1 MQNRKV
7 TKDVTIS
14 CIVNNVF
21 KCSSLNKMH
30 FVCTSIWICYLHL
43 AICFLCIENENTY
56 WLAILRLL
64 IYYFFVLLF
73 CNCLKNFDNSYKVC
87 TQSHSWYAHTV
98 TQLTQSMCEESKST
112 QWSKNWPYLWLM
124 AYEISS
130 GIFSNMPM
138 YQPLHSAFVVIL
150 LATLMMIK
158 KQSKIMPSSSWLS
171 TERINS
177 VTEYT
182 HTHFCWFY

>member
-1 MQNRKV
+1 MCAHLFGYAIYTWPYTYFMSRKWKYILV
-7 TKDVTIS
+7 
-14 CIVNNVF
+14 
-21 KCSSLNKMH
+21 MH
-30 FVCTSIWICYLHL
+30 FE
-43 AICFLCIENENTY
+43 A
-56 WLAILRLL
+56 L

-87 TQSHSWYAHTV
+87 TQSHSWYVHTV
-98 TQLTQSMCEESKST
+98 TQLTQSMCEECKTT
-112 QWSKNWPYLWLM
+112 QWSKNWPHLWLM

-138 YQPLHSAFVVIL
+138 YQPLHSTFVVIL

-171 TERINS
+171 TERVSS
-177 VTEYT
+177 VTEKT
-182 HTHFCWFY
+182 HTHFCWFFFNFPAGTYLLIGNSL